1 MNCVKTYATKPRW
14 ESLWSVS
21 QKIEKTCPIFCC
33 CSRSKALGIGA
44 EHFLSAPTERQNVA
58 GSLRSSPKEFSP
70 EEEKPGW
77 EPSPLSWSDWEGGMA
92 ESGDSCRVGFVCR
105 AERMSL
111 RHCRLL
117 RGRSRSKAHIW
128 VWHSKQG
135 AQGLCLHKE
144 VSRQHLRL
152 LNNRLMPR
160 NNISLPEN
168 WYRSWYMYVET
179 TSVVRETSNDRV
191 RATHTNIHGIA
202 LNEESE
208 IGSSWI
214 VNGPRWPL
222 AKVLARFWHLIN
234 YKLCTL
240 VNGHNFANIGS

>member
-1 MNCVKTYATKPRW
+1 MSLVLPTYLADIIHDVFLMLARHSRILCRHFVSKVASFSSILDKCQHAGHIMNCVKTYATKPRW

-117 RGRSRSKAHIW
+117 RGRSRSKAHI
-128 VWHSKQG
+128 
-135 AQGLCLHKE
+135 
-144 VSRQHLRL
+144 
-152 LNNRLMPR
+152 
-160 NNISLPEN
+160 
-168 WYRSWYMYVET
+168 
-179 TSVVRETSNDRV
+179 
-191 RATHTNIHGIA
+191 
-202 LNEESE
+202 
-208 IGSSWI
+208 
-214 VNGPRWPL
+214 
-222 AKVLARFWHLIN
+222 
-234 YKLCTL
+234 
-240 VNGHNFANIGS
+240 